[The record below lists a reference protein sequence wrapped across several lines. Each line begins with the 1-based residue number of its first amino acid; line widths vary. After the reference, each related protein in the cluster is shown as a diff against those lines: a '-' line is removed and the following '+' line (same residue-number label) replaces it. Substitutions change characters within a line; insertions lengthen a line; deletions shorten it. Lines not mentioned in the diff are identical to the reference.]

1 MIGVALIKGDF
12 LKLIFYKRGKATKN
26 CRIPRVRCYS

>member
-12 LKLIFYKRGKATKN
+12 LKLIFYKRGKARKT
-26 CRIPRVRCYS
+26 VEYAE